1 MKIVGRIAHVVRRAP
16 PGTRLAVA
24 ASAIGIAWA
33 CTVGTTPHDEYD
45 PLRLEV
51 TTSIADNVIGP
62 TYAEFDIAA
71 DALVAATAAWANA
84 VGSGGDGEAERMA
97 AQESWNA
104 AMLVWQRAELVQ
116 LGPAGVSAFHVGGA
130 ELRDE
135 IYSWPT
141 VSACRV
147 DEEIVAGSYAD
158 PSFFTES
165 LVNVKG
171 MAAIEY
177 VLFVD
182 VPDNACASTD
192 PINASATWDAL
203 GVEEVARRRSAFAA
217 AAAVH
222 VAGVAQ
228 TLADAWKPGAGEFA
242 IGLRTA
248 GEPGSPYASPIAAL
262 DEIASAMLYVDTRV
276 KDIKLAATSAEEV
289 ESVWAH
295 RSKEHVVANLEA
307 VRLIVLGGPTP
318 EAGTGFDDF
327 LRERGEDRLA
337 DDLLVAI
344 DDAIAAAQAVS
355 PSFEEALASDP
366 AALAN
371 AHAVAAELSTLIKT
385 DLVLALSL
393 SPPGEGAGDID

>member
-1 MKIVGRIAHVVRRAP
+1 MKIVSRIAGWVRRAP
-16 PGTRLAVA
+16 PGTRLALV

-33 CTVGTTPHDEYD
+33 CTVGTTHDEYD
-45 PLRLEV
+45 PLRLEI
-51 TTSIADNVIGP
+51 TSSIADNVLGP
-62 TYAEFDIAA
+62 TYAEFDVVA
-71 DALVAATAAWANA
+71 DALVEATAAWASA
-84 VGSGGDGEAERMA
+84 VASGGDGVAERMA

-104 AMLVWQRAELVQ
+104 AMVVWQRAELMQ

-147 DEEIVAGSYAD
+147 DEEIVARTYED

-171 MAAIEY
+171 LAAIEY

-182 VPDNACASTD
+182 VPSNACAATD
-192 PINASATWDAL
+192 PINTGATWDAL
-203 GVEEVARRRSAFAA
+203 GPEEVSRRRSAFAA

-222 VAGVAQ
+222 VASNAQ
-228 TLADAWKPGAGEFA
+228 TLADAWAPGSGEFA
-242 IGLRTA
+242 IGLSTA
-248 GEPGSPYASPIAAL
+248 GEPGSPYASPVAAL
-262 DEIASAMLYVDTRV
+262 DEIASAMLYVDTQL
-276 KDIKLAATSAEEV
+276 KDGKLSAASVEEV
-289 ESVWAH
+289 ESMWAH
-295 RSKEHVVANLEA
+295 RSKEHAVANLEA
-307 VRLIVLGGPTP
+307 VRLLVLGGPTP

-344 DDAIAAAQAVS
+344 DDAIAAVQAVS
-355 PSFEEALASDP
+355 PTFEEALASDP
-366 AALAN
+366 AALTN
-371 AHAVAAELSTLIKT
+371 AHDVVAALSTSLKT